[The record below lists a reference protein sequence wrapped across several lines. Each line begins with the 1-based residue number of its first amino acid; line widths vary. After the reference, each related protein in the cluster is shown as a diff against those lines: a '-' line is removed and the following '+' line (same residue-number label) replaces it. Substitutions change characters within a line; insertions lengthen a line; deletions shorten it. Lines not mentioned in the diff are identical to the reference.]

1 MHTKREM
8 VCTGLPEAMLINST
22 TLTMTQMAP
31 SRTALRGLW
40 ALVSA
45 VQLVQ
50 RPADLN
56 RAHPVF
62 LSQSGQKFGGA
73 ADTEI
78 KTWYLHLVQPL
89 QALNIGMHDGLGN
102 GALAQSPHR

>member
-22 TLTMTQMAP
+22 TLTMTRKAP
-31 SRTALRGLW
+31 SRTALRDMW

-50 RPADLN
+50 RHADLN
-56 RAHPVF
+56 GAHPVF
-62 LSQSGQKFGGA
+62 LPKSGKKFGRA

-78 KTWYLHLVQPL
+78 KLGSYILYTPAFEYE
-89 QALNIGMHDGLGN
+89 GLGN
-102 GALAQSPHR
+102 GALAQSPRR